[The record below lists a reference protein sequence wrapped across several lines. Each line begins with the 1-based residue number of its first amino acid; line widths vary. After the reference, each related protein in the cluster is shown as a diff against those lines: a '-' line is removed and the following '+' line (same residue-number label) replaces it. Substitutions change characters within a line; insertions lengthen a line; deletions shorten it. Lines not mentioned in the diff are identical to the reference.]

1 MPAPEGPFP
10 WSGQR
15 IRKMNSTSAEFRRAL
30 VQAFSVAVSEVEAGL
45 LLTTE
50 SAVLRFTLTEGE
62 SYQVGTLRIPLLQ
75 VEISVLRGD
84 DASARKLQERVD
96 RATQRGGG

>member
-1 MPAPEGPFP
+1 
-10 WSGQR
+10 
-15 IRKMNSTSAEFRRAL
+15 MNSTSTEFRRAL
-30 VQAFSVAVSEVEAGL
+30 VQAFGVAVSEVEAGL

-50 SAVLRFTLTEGE
+50 RAVLQYTLTDGGC
-62 SYQVGTLRIPLLQ
+62 YQVGMLRIPLLQ